1 MRKVRLII
9 CCCLALV
16 MLFSSASCKKE
27 ENSEPVGGS
36 ANYAF
41 TIDSGNLDIA
51 IDLKGQ
57 ECTAVK
63 QGARKIGEAY
73 YEVTDKKIT
82 LKKEFLQ
89 TLDLGE
95 QELTLQTAAGKATV
109 TLTLSD
115 SESPVIGNSV
125 DLNNWIIPIDTMF
138 TFPNLD
144 VTDGHRIEKTE
155 YFVKKTSGTP
165 DSDFQQ
171 IGQDWT
177 PSTQE
182 GYAIGDAFSVKYV
195 VYDVAGNHAEKS
207 FSNVRLGEE
216 LPANVIDYC
225 NSPQGLSKWTTQ
237 WDGETNSLGSFE
249 YVTDEITGAD
259 GAYKVV
265 SGDSR
270 TGTVAN
276 QYQIN
281 PTSMDASKYKYLTFE
296 VYNADERELKLNGN
310 LFDVYLREDIAIPS
324 SLDSKTWTKVLV
336 DLDWYTTVGLSGAA
350 WGFGFTHVN
359 ESEVPHTYYIKNFIL
374 EERTDTETE
383 QLRADF
389 ESNAETYL
397 GGSDENGN
405 PDYHGSQFTK
415 AEGGTYS
422 WSADQASSGAYS
434 MKIVPDADAQ
444 TMEFNLLNSPNLGE
458 GKFANYSAIC
468 FDLYENGN
476 TISTLTSFGYDLRK
490 IGSVSGKDGWTT
502 YELDLKQTPSEGAE
516 TYQTLNLWLDAK
528 IHGDAEDETINYWN
542 LKLVFDGTNPLY
554 VDNVRYIVDNGY
566 VAPEPDFRFSWEAE
580 GDASTDSGKYVAL
593 SGGTFSLDD
602 SKSTDGKE
610 SLLMVSDG
618 TNINLAVIKSAFGLN
633 GEQFT
638 ATTYF
643 TLDIFVEEGKTV
655 LGSPLFGNYGWNTT
669 DIPTGRWVTLKFT
682 LDRIPSNELSYFN
695 DSAFYLQMIGV
706 TIESGAKV
714 WFDNWQ
720 IFL

>member
-1 MRKVRLII
+1 M
-9 CCCLALV
+9 
-16 MLFSSASCKKE
+16 
-27 ENSEPVGGS
+27 
-36 ANYAF
+36 
-41 TIDSGNLDIA
+41 
-51 IDLKGQ
+51 
-57 ECTAVK
+57 
-63 QGARKIGEAY
+63 
-73 YEVTDKKIT
+73 
-82 LKKEFLQ
+82 
-89 TLDLGE
+89 
-95 QELTLQTAAGKATV
+95 
-109 TLTLSD
+109 
-115 SESPVIGNSV
+115 
-125 DLNNWIIPIDTMF
+125 
-138 TFPNLD
+138 
-144 VTDGHRIEKTE
+144 
-155 YFVKKTSGTP
+155 
-165 DSDFQQ
+165 
-171 IGQDWT
+171 
-177 PSTQE
+177 
-182 GYAIGDAFSVKYV
+182 
-195 VYDVAGNHAEKS
+195 
-207 FSNVRLGEE
+207 
-216 LPANVIDYC
+216 
-225 NSPQGLSKWTTQ
+225 
-237 WDGETNSLGSFE
+237 
-249 YVTDEITGAD
+249 
-259 GAYKVV
+259 
-265 SGDSR
+265 
-270 TGTVAN
+270 
-276 QYQIN
+276 
-281 PTSMDASKYKYLTFE
+281 
-296 VYNADERELKLNGN
+296 
-310 LFDVYLREDIAIPS
+310 
-324 SLDSKTWTKVLV
+324 
-336 DLDWYTTVGLSGAA
+336 
-350 WGFGFTHVN
+350 
-359 ESEVPHTYYIKNFIL
+359 
-374 EERTDTETE
+374 
-383 QLRADF
+383 
-389 ESNAETYL
+389 
-397 GGSDENGN
+397 
-405 PDYHGSQFTK
+405 
-415 AEGGTYS
+415 
-422 WSADQASSGAYS
+422 
-434 MKIVPDADAQ
+434 
-444 TMEFNLLNSPNLGE
+444 NSPNLGE